1 MGTLRPRWAANFR
14 NLPKNYHPTKLGDD
28 HTKIIVRVHILFKKC
43 VRSILAMF
51 GDFCKGGSQVGY
63 IWSIWRLA
71 KVPVFLAPDHFSHA
85 RSLRRDHPRP
95 FCFSR
100 WTSLTWKYVPKWF
113 IPPEHHCSSFEN
125 GSEFFFAILRM
136 RFFHFFLT
144 KKIEK
149 SIFRTESGYYALWPL
164 AHLKGPSKGP
174 LLHLQLLERPPE
186 KKVTIDFLDFFSIF
200 GPKSQNPL

>member
-14 NLPKNYHPTKLGDD
+14 NLPKNDHPTKLGDG
-28 HTKIIVRVHILFKKC
+28 HTKIIVRVHILQKKC

-71 KVPVFLAPDHFSHA
+71 KVAVFLVPDHFSQP
-85 RSLRRDHPRP
+85 RSLRWDHPRP

-144 KKIEK
+144 KKNRKVDFSDRI
-149 SIFRTESGYYALWPL
+149 RVLWPV
-164 AHLKGPSKGP
+164 AVRAS
-174 LLHLQLLERPPE
+174 
-186 KKVTIDFLDFFSIF
+186 
-200 GPKSQNPL
+200 